1 MPSEYFDFEGFTAPT
16 TGARGAL
23 GITHAATNAICEE
36 VTINWNWATCELLNW
51 SMRFAAGEPIVIAH
65 STDTTVDAV
74 VPDPPVICGTK
85 VTLTSND
92 TVWPNI
98 VSASL
103 TITANNPTYVN
114 STNQCITGRRPGI
127 IDWNAAIV
135 EQATGPSATLSAS
148 ACLGTEVGGDT
159 VLRLWVDASTY
170 WDLWW
175 AHLTSISDL
184 RVDMDTGA
192 IIEQT
197 NNFAM
202 NGFDI
207 GASGDGRIGRPGED
221 GGSNPWWW
229 PTEVIADVLPF

>member
-202 NGFDI
+202 NGFDV
-207 GASGDGRIGRPGED
+207 GDRKSTRLNSSHKSVSRMP
-221 GGSNPWWW
+221 SS
-229 PTEVIADVLPF
+229 A